1 MKKHPG
7 PQMSKSKA
15 ISQVPDGGDA
25 WKQKDS
31 LQARRPQAAC
41 IPSGLGNQDNL
52 PKDLFSEH
60 SYSHIETY
68 SQDICL
74 ERKPK
79 IFFARNSP
87 RPIIDPGKKW
97 EGPQNKAL
105 RHLASVCTEHPWRL
119 PIKTPHPPTWSSKS
133 APSQGEV
140 WRIQSPSWRCVIV
153 IVPVSYWK
161 TLGLFQCF
169 SSTNGAVTTAWI
181 IHVSI
186 PSSLPGEP
194 SVLKG
199 KWRNKSYP
207 QIWKQI
213 ENWGPGRKTGSS
225 GSENNIKN

>member
-1 MKKHPG
+1 MNFMRQQRLFPEENSNLPQTLLLPMKNHPG

-97 EGPQNKAL
+97 EGPKIKPSVIQPQYAL
-105 RHLASVCTEHPWRL
+105 NTPEDYPLKLPTHLHGAQSQPPHRERSDGYKVHPEDVSL
-119 PIKTPHPPTWSSKS
+119 SS
-133 APSQGEV
+133 
-140 WRIQSPSWRCVIV
+140 RQSPIERHS
-153 IVPVSYWK
+153 
-161 TLGLFQCF
+161 GF
-169 SSTNGAVTTAWI
+169 SNA
-181 IHVSI
+181 
-186 PSSLPGEP
+186 SLLQM
-194 SVLKG
+194 VL
-199 KWRNKSYP
+199 
-207 QIWKQI
+207 
-213 ENWGPGRKTGSS
+213 
-225 GSENNIKN
+225 